1 MYNSERI
8 SKKLKTSNADFVNDG
23 LTTNEIRNTIKKIR
37 EYIKINKNETEF
49 AEKLK
54 KDYEF
59 FSTRYPL
66 LYSMACD
73 EKKFDYDSLEYFL
86 TMRDRIIDEKI
97 TTEEASKKVGQDWFN
112 KYVDLSKK

>member
-1 MYNSERI
+1 MQNSERVA
-8 SKKLKTSNADFVNDG
+8 KKTKTNNAEFVNDG
-23 LTTNEIRNTIKKIR
+23 LTTEEIRKNIKNIR
-37 EYIKINKNETEF
+37 EYIANNKNATDV

-86 TMRDRIIDEKI
+86 NMRDRIINEQISAED
-97 TTEEASKKVGQDWFN
+97 ASKKVGQDWFN